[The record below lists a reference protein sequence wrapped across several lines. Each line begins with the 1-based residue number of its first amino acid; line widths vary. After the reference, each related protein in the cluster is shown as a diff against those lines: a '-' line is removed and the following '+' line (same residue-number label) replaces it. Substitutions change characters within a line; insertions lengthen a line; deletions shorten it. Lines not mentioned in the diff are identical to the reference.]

1 MATTDA
7 RPTNPRIVTEADVY
21 EAVRQFVFKY
31 ALPGVP
37 LASIYQGWQNRAALP
52 AGNEYTVISI
62 LWTTQHGTAVED
74 FEAGDPDKE
83 APGTLTV
90 KALREIVVQVD
101 FCSETDTA
109 RERAD
114 RVSIVARSSFGVM
127 HFNDYGLS
135 SLYADNVRDLSFV
148 GAENQFVRRC
158 AATLHLSTN
167 NGVTADFDYF
177 DTVQTERIE
186 NVDVHHDPREK

>member
-7 RPTNPRIVTEADVY
+7 RPANTRIVTEADVY

-37 LASIYQGWQNRAALP
+37 LGNIYQGWQNRAALP

-74 FEAGDPDKE
+74 FEADDPDKT
-83 APGTLTV
+83 APGALTV

-101 FCSETDTA
+101 FCSESDIA
-109 RERAD
+109 RARAD
-114 RVSIVARSSFGVM
+114 RLSIITRSSLGVM

-148 GAENQFVRRC
+148 GAESQFVRRY
-158 AATLHLSTN
+158 AATIHLSLN

-177 DTVQTERIE
+177 DKVQMERIE
-186 NVDVHHDPREK
+186 NVDVHHPPGEK